1 MRILFVTPRV
11 PSRIRVRPFNLI
23 QSLSAQHEIS
33 LVSLLSDEY
42 EREMVAD
49 VAKFCASVDLVPL
62 P

>member
-1 MRILFVTPRV
+1 MRILFVTPCV